1 MKTPVDRLMEVV
13 LSFVAQLKEAHYQK
27 FTFEILL
34 TVAEELRKE
43 CPSAVAGYK
52 CYVVSNEKEGGFKIG
67 IFPVDASQSTFGGE
81 DVVMRIVRAA
91 ELDEKLRSLMK
102 DGQEGSFFV
111 PAR

>member
-1 MKTPVDRLMEVV
+1 MKTTVDKLVDMV

-27 FTFEILL
+27 LTFEMLL

-52 CYVVSNEKEGGFKIG
+52 CYVVSDEKGDGFKIG

-91 ELDEKLRSLMK
+91 ELDEKLSALMK
-102 DGQEGSFFV
+102 DGREGSFFV